1 MAKGTTTYAGIRG
14 ALLAV
19 VVEAGSNIKAGDAV
33 EAALARHPLAGKTP
47 KATCHARLGE
57 MVKAG
62 LIRRPK
68 PGFYA
73 ATAKGRKEVQV

>member
-1 MAKGTTTYAGIRG
+1 MAKAITYSGIRG
-14 ALLAV
+14 ALLEV

-47 KATCHARLGE
+47 KATAHARLSDL
-57 MVKAG
+57 VKAG
-62 LIRRPK
+62 LLRRPK

-73 ATAKGRKEVQV
+73 ATAKGRKAAQG